1 MSHTNLKL
9 RQEIWPLSKAISLCV
24 CVCVCVKLFR
34 AMLACNNPPNPNP
47 FSYSIHMCRERR
59 GQSRKQSADKMLI
72 MTRMRTPMTAITLMQ
87 RGEGAAAAAQFITS
101 HLERECNLFCW
112 KILHEN
118 RGNFP
123 KSAYRMQL
131 NRPRFAVV
139 ATRLTASRTWH
150 RHHHHEHH

>member
-1 MSHTNLKL
+1 
-9 RQEIWPLSKAISLCV
+9 
-24 CVCVCVKLFR
+24 
-34 AMLACNNPPNPNP
+34 
-47 FSYSIHMCRERR
+47 
-59 GQSRKQSADKMLI
+59 
-72 MTRMRTPMTAITLMQ
+72 MTAIKLMQ
-87 RGEGAAAAAQFITS
+87 RGEGAAAAAQFIAS

-150 RHHHHEHH
+150 RHHHHHEHH